1 MKQQITKASQHTQV
15 CLDAWA
21 NCENLI
27 KGIGQKSRKLS
38 AHIFKIVSE
47 CAHICM
53 GTFHA
58 LNSNSVNSSKMAL
71 LCVGIC
77 DECADICESIDDIM
91 FQQCA
96 QACRNCSSNMSD
108 LAWKAI

>member
-1 MKQQITKASQHTQV
+1 MQEKTLTNHHTQV

-38 AHIFKIVSE
+38 THIAKTIAE

-58 LNSNSVNSSKMAL
+58 INANSVNTAKLAL

-77 DECADICESIDDIM
+77 DECADICEAIDDIV

-96 QACRNCSSNMSD
+96 QACRSCSNSISD
-108 LAWKAI
+108 LALKAI

>member
-1 MKQQITKASQHTQV
+1 MQEKTLTNHHTQV

-38 AHIFKIVSE
+38 THIVNTIAE
-47 CAHICM
+47 CAQICM
-53 GTFHA
+53 GTFYA
-58 LNSNSVNSSKMAL
+58 INANSVNTAKIAL

-77 DECADICESIDDIM
+77 DECADVCETIDDAV

-96 QACRNCSSNMSD
+96 QACRSCSSSISD
-108 LAWKAI
+108 LAAKAI